1 MNPPICSHHSHSPS
15 LAAREGQGWVYE
27 TRTVL
32 GWTVK
37 INTKLRQQDPAA
49 LDWALTLLQRQ
60 LRTIRKVVPPKPL
73 AELEKV
79 TLWFSP
85 SYPNVPPRAEYHP
98 GADWLRDNGRN
109 PAMAKGVEFTD
120 IPNFD
125 AETRRMPLFVL
136 HELAHGY
143 HDRVLG
149 NDEPRLL
156 AAYKNAKASGKYDKV
171 ERQDSEGRKRLDR
184 AYALT
189 NVQEYF
195 AEGSEAFFGENDF
208 YPFNKAQLKTH
219 DPELYALL
227 EKLWHV

>member
-1 MNPPICSHHSHSPS
+1 MEYIMRPI
-15 LAAREGQGWVYE
+15 Q
-27 TRTVL
+27 

-37 INTKLRQQDPAA
+37 INTALRKQDAAA
-49 LDWALTLLQRQ
+49 LDWALVLLTSQ
-60 LRTIRKVVPPKPL
+60 LKTICRLVPQKPL
-73 AELEKV
+73 SELKKI
-79 TLWFSP
+79 TIWLSP
-85 SYPNVPPRAEYHP
+85 EYPNTPPRAEYHP
-98 GADWLRDNGRN
+98 GADWLRSNGRN
-109 PAMAKGVEFTD
+109 PEMVKGVEITD
-120 IPNFD
+120 VKHFD

-156 AAYKNAKASGKYDKV
+156 AAYKNAKAGGKYDRV

-195 AEGSEAFFGENDF
+195 AEGTEAFFGANDF
-208 YPFNKAQLKTH
+208 YPFNAAQLKAH
-219 DPELYALL
+219 DPELFALL
-227 EKLWHV
+227 GKLWQK

>member
-1 MNPPICSHHSHSPS
+1 MEYIMRPI
-15 LAAREGQGWVYE
+15 Q
-27 TRTVL
+27 

-37 INTKLRQQDPAA
+37 INTALRKQDAAA
-49 LDWALTLLQRQ
+49 LDWALVLLTSQ
-60 LRTIRKVVPPKPL
+60 LKTICRLVPLKPL
-73 AELEKV
+73 SELKKI
-79 TLWFSP
+79 TIWLSP
-85 SYPNVPPRAEYHP
+85 EYPNTPPRAEYHP
-98 GADWLRDNGRN
+98 GADWLRSNGRN
-109 PAMAKGVEFTD
+109 PEMVKGVEITD
-120 IPNFD
+120 VKHFD

-156 AAYKNAKASGKYDKV
+156 AAYKNAKAGGKYDRV

-195 AEGSEAFFGENDF
+195 AEGTEAFFGANDF
-208 YPFNKAQLKTH
+208 YPFNAAQLKAH
-219 DPELYALL
+219 DPELFALL
-227 EKLWHV
+227 GKLWQK